1 MARGRRAPTT
11 DRVVPPEPATAD
23 FHAHTS
29 RSDGLLAPLELLA
42 AAAAAGVRTI
52 AITDHDTL
60 VGVRELAGGGVA
72 GGADEAGSAGVP
84 AGMVVIPGVE
94 INTVARGL
102 DLPDGELHVVGLGV
116 DPADAAFEDVLA
128 CQRAHRRQRFGR
140 MREQLRA
147 AGYGIDAHLDGLQ
160 RPGDDAPGRPL
171 LARAL
176 VAAGFA
182 ESVQDAFVRFVG
194 PGGPGYAPREG
205 IDAPTAIAAIRAAGG
220 LPILAHFGVAPRLEP
235 LARELMAIGLAGIE
249 THHRSFDAR
258 TVAEMTAFAA
268 RLGLLASGGTD
279 YHGDECTYAES
290 IAETWIPAALAGG
303 VSAAL
308 AGRAR
313 PASETTGGT
322 W

>member
-1 MARGRRAPTT
+1 MARGRRAPTM

-42 AAAAAGVRTI
+42 AAAAAGVRLI

-60 VGVRELAGGGVA
+60 VGVRELAVGGVA
-72 GGADEAGSAGVP
+72 DGAGSPRVP
-84 AGMVVIPGVE
+84 AGMSVIPGVE

-116 DPADAAFEDVLA
+116 DPADAGFEDVLA
-128 CQRAHRRQRFGR
+128 CQRAHRRQRFER
-140 MREQLRA
+140 MRGQLRA
-147 AGYGIDAHLDGLQ
+147 AGYGVDAHLAGLE

-182 ESVQDAFVRFVG
+182 DNVQDAFVRFVG

-235 LARELMAIGLAGIE
+235 LVRELMAIGLAGIE

-290 IAETWIPAALAGG
+290 IAETWIPAALADG

-313 PASETTGGT
+313 PASGTTGGA